1 MKIAL
6 GYIALFVFLMVAPSA
21 VAQRS
26 VRVAYVDLDEV
37 LASLPAYAQ
46 AQKNLEA
53 RVEDW
58 KKEAQAREE
67 VIAGLKQVLAQERP
81 LLTPELIQD
90 RETEINAATQEL
102 MQYRQQRFGP
112 EGDLMI
118 ARKGMMEPI
127 QDQVYEAIRKLGAEK
142 GYDFIFEKSSD
153 AVMLYAQKRYD
164 LSDELIRQLSKAQ
177 LKEEY
182 SLSDQVINDRI
193 KAPEPT
199 EAQEQRIAAEQEK
212 ETLRTQALEA
222 KNEAKNQVLLTKKQ
236 QQDSIRAAR
245 VAQFEANKQKMLE
258 ARKARSQT
266 SAKKKDT
273 IQ

>member
-1 MKIAL
+1 MKTAL
-6 GYIALFVFLMVAPSA
+6 GYIALFVLLLVSTSA

-26 VRVAYVDLDEV
+26 VRVAYVDLDAV

-46 AQKNLEA
+46 AQKDLEA
-53 RVEDW
+53 RVEHW
-58 KKEAQAREE
+58 KKEAQARAK

-112 EGDLMI
+112 EGDLMV

-164 LSDELIRQLSKAQ
+164 LSDELIRSLSKAQ

-182 SLSDQVINDRI
+182 SLSDEAINDRVN
-193 KAPEPT
+193 APEPNQ
-199 EAQEQRIAAEQEK
+199 AQEKRIAAEQEK
-212 ETLRTQALEA
+212 ETERIQAVEA
-222 KNEAKNQVLLTKKQ
+222 KNDVRNQVILSKKQ
-236 QQDSIRAAR
+236 QHDSIRAGR

-258 ARKARSQT
+258 TRKARSQT

>member
-1 MKIAL
+1 MKTAL
-6 GYIALFVFLMVAPSA
+6 GYIALVLFLMVAPSA

-46 AQKNLEA
+46 AQKNLDA

-164 LSDELIRQLSKAQ
+164 LSDELIRLLSKAQ

-199 EAQEQRIAAEQEK
+199 EAQEQRLAAEQEK
-212 ETLRTQALEA
+212 ETLRTQAMEA

-245 VAQFEANKQKMLE
+245 VAQFEANKQKILE

>member
-1 MKIAL
+1 MKTAL

-37 LASLPAYAQ
+37 LASLPAYTQ
-46 AQKNLEA
+46 AQKNLDA

-164 LSDELIRQLSKAQ
+164 LSDELIRLLSKAQ

-182 SLSDQVINDRI
+182 SLSDQVINERI
-193 KAPEPT
+193 KAPEPS
-199 EAQEQRIAAEQEK
+199 EAQEQRLAAEQEK
-212 ETLRTQALEA
+212 ESERTQAMEA

-245 VAQFEANKQKMLE
+245 VAQFEANKQKILE

>member
-1 MKIAL
+1 MKTAL

-37 LASLPAYAQ
+37 LASLPAYTQ
-46 AQKNLEA
+46 AQKNLDA

-90 RETEINAATQEL
+90 RETEINAAIQEL

-164 LSDELIRQLSKAQ
+164 LSDELIRLLSKAQ

-193 KAPEPT
+193 KAPEPS
-199 EAQEQRIAAEQEK
+199 EAQEQRLAAEQEK
-212 ETLRTQALEA
+212 ESERTQAMEA

-245 VAQFEANKQKMLE
+245 VAQFEANKQKILE

>member
-1 MKIAL
+1 MKTAL
-6 GYIALFVFLMVAPSA
+6 GYIALVLFLMVAPSA
-21 VAQRS
+21 AAQRS

-46 AQKNLEA
+46 AQKNLDA

-164 LSDELIRQLSKAQ
+164 LSDELIRLLSKAQ

-199 EAQEQRIAAEQEK
+199 EAQEQRLAAEQEK

-245 VAQFEANKQKMLE
+245 LAQFEANKQKMLE

>member
-1 MKIAL
+1 MKTAL
-6 GYIALFVFLMVAPSA
+6 GYIALFVLLLVSTSA

-112 EGDLMI
+112 EGDLMV

-164 LSDELIRQLSKAQ
+164 LSDELIRSLSKAQ

-182 SLSDQVINDRI
+182 SLSDEAINDRVN
-193 KAPEPT
+193 APEPNQ
-199 EAQEQRIAAEQEK
+199 AQEKRIAAEQEK
-212 ETLRTQALEA
+212 ETERIQAVEA
-222 KNEAKNQVLLTKKQ
+222 KNEVRNQVILSKKQ

>member
-1 MKIAL
+1 MKTAL
-6 GYIALFVFLMVAPSA
+6 GYIAIVLFLMVAPSA

-164 LSDELIRQLSKAQ
+164 LSDELIRLLSKAQ

-199 EAQEQRIAAEQEK
+199 EAQEQRLAAEQEK
-212 ETLRTQALEA
+212 ETLRTQAMEA

-245 VAQFEANKQKMLE
+245 LAQFEANKQKMLE

>member
-1 MKIAL
+1 
-6 GYIALFVFLMVAPSA
+6 
-21 VAQRS
+21 
-26 VRVAYVDLDEV
+26 
-37 LASLPAYAQ
+37 
-46 AQKNLEA
+46 
-53 RVEDW
+53 
-58 KKEAQAREE
+58 
-67 VIAGLKQVLAQERP
+67 LAQERP

-164 LSDELIRQLSKAQ
+164 LSDELIRLLSKAQ

-193 KAPEPT
+193 KAPEPS
-199 EAQEQRIAAEQEK
+199 EAQEQRLAAEQEK
-212 ETLRTQALEA
+212 ESERTQAMEA

-245 VAQFEANKQKMLE
+245 VAQFEANKQKILE

>member
-1 MKIAL
+1 MKTAL
-6 GYIALFVFLMVAPSA
+6 GYIALFVLLLVSTSA

-26 VRVAYVDLDEV
+26 VRVAYVDLDAV

-90 RETEINAATQEL
+90 RETEISAATQEL

-112 EGDLMI
+112 EGDLMV

-164 LSDELIRQLSKAQ
+164 LSDELIRSLSKAQ

-182 SLSDQVINDRI
+182 SLSDEAINDRVN
-193 KAPEPT
+193 APEPNQ
-199 EAQEQRIAAEQEK
+199 AQEKRIAAEQEK
-212 ETLRTQALEA
+212 ETERAQAVEA
-222 KNEAKNQVLLTKKQ
+222 KNEVRNQVILSKKQ

>member
-1 MKIAL
+1 MKTAL

-37 LASLPAYAQ
+37 LASLPAYTQ
-46 AQKNLEA
+46 AQKNLDA

-102 MQYRQQRFGP
+102 MHYRQQRFGP

-164 LSDELIRQLSKAQ
+164 LSDELIRLLSKAQ

-193 KAPEPT
+193 KAPEPS
-199 EAQEQRIAAEQEK
+199 EAQEQRLAAEQEK
-212 ETLRTQALEA
+212 ESERTQAMEA

-245 VAQFEANKQKMLE
+245 VAQFEANKQKILE

>member
-1 MKIAL
+1 MKTAL
-6 GYIALFVFLMVAPSA
+6 GYIALVLFLMVAPSA

-46 AQKNLEA
+46 AQKNLDA

-164 LSDELIRQLSKAQ
+164 LSDELIRLLSKAQ

-199 EAQEQRIAAEQEK
+199 EAQEQRLAAEQEK
-212 ETLRTQALEA
+212 ETLRTQAMEA

-245 VAQFEANKQKMLE
+245 LAQFEANKQKMLE

>member
-1 MKIAL
+1 MKTAL
-6 GYIALFVFLMVAPSA
+6 GYIALVLFLMVAPSA

-46 AQKNLEA
+46 AQKNLDA

-164 LSDELIRQLSKAQ
+164 LSDELIRLLSKAQ

-199 EAQEQRIAAEQEK
+199 KAQEQRLADEQEK
-212 ETLRTQALEA
+212 ETLRTQAMEA

-245 VAQFEANKQKMLE
+245 LAQFEANKQKMLE

>member
-1 MKIAL
+1 MKTAL

-164 LSDELIRQLSKAQ
+164 LSDELIRLLSKAQ

-212 ETLRTQALEA
+212 EMLRTQALEA

>member
-1 MKIAL
+1 MKTAL
-6 GYIALFVFLMVAPSA
+6 GYIALFVLLLVSTSA

-26 VRVAYVDLDEV
+26 VRVAYVDLDAV

-90 RETEINAATQEL
+90 RETEISAATQEL

-112 EGDLMI
+112 EGDLMV

-153 AVMLYAQKRYD
+153 AIMLYAQKRYD
-164 LSDELIRQLSKAQ
+164 LSDELIRSLSKAQ

-182 SLSDQVINDRI
+182 SLSDEAINDRVN
-193 KAPEPT
+193 APEPNQ
-199 EAQEQRIAAEQEK
+199 AQEKRIAAEQEK
-212 ETLRTQALEA
+212 ETERIQAVEA
-222 KNEAKNQVLLTKKQ
+222 KNEVRNQVILSKKQ

>member
-1 MKIAL
+1 MKTAL
-6 GYIALFVFLMVAPSA
+6 GYIALFVLLLVSTSA

-26 VRVAYVDLDEV
+26 VRVAYVDLDAV

-112 EGDLMI
+112 EGDLMV

-164 LSDELIRQLSKAQ
+164 LSDELIRSLSKAQ

-182 SLSDQVINDRI
+182 SLSDEAINDRVN
-193 KAPEPT
+193 APEPNQ
-199 EAQEQRIAAEQEK
+199 AQEKRIAAEQEK
-212 ETLRTQALEA
+212 ETERAQAVEA
-222 KNEAKNQVLLTKKQ
+222 KNEVSNQVILSKKQ

>member
-1 MKIAL
+1 MKTAL
-6 GYIALFVFLMVAPSA
+6 GYIALVLFLMVAPSA

-46 AQKNLEA
+46 AQKNLDA

-164 LSDELIRQLSKAQ
+164 LSDELIRLLSKAQ

-199 EAQEQRIAAEQEK
+199 EAQEQRLAAEQEK

-245 VAQFEANKQKMLE
+245 LAQFEANKQKMLE